1 MEDIIEEL
9 KEAVTTA
16 AETAALQDHCV
27 LNQEL
32 EQFTDKMAYL
42 TSALQNQIIKLET
55 TVRKGQIEFYL
66 TVQNRMESSELYIWH
81 KTTFG
86 QSQ

>member
-1 MEDIIEEL
+1 
-9 KEAVTTA
+9 
-16 AETAALQDHCV
+16 
-27 LNQEL
+27 
-32 EQFTDKMAYL
+32 MAYL

-55 TVRKGQIEFYL
+55 TVRKCQIEFYL

-86 QSQ
+86 QSQLN